1 MATRRYNIPINQEIS
16 TRYASDL
23 NDQEFALIASH
34 VAQKDGSGKKRT
46 VDIRQVLNAIF
57 YRTRTGCQWRMLPSD
72 FPVWYHVWYYYRT
85 WRDDGTWEHINT
97 LLRRD
102 VRTKAGRESEPTAIV
117 MDSQS
122 VKTAEAGGE
131 RGFDGGKQVDGRK
144 RQMVV
149 DTEGNLLT
157 VMVHAAD
164 IQDRDGVQ
172 RALVETQE
180 LCPSIT
186 YAWADQSYRGDL
198 IEWAAKVLVITI
210 EIVTRPAE
218 QVGFRVQPRR
228 WVVERT
234 IAWVNRCRRLSKDV
248 EHLLKNSAAWI
259 YWASIQ
265 RMLRYLAPPQN
276 QERPYA
282 RKKATSAQVSIV
294 C

>member
-1 MATRRYNIPINQEIS
+1 MRILQ
-16 TRYASDL
+16 
-23 NDQEFALIASH
+23 
-34 VAQKDGSGKKRT
+34 
-46 VDIRQVLNAIF
+46 
-57 YRTRTGCQWRMLPSD
+57 
-72 FPVWYHVWYYYRT
+72 
-85 WRDDGTWEHINT
+85 
-97 LLRRD
+97 
-102 VRTKAGRESEPTAIV
+102 GREPEPSAIII
-117 MDSQS
+117 DSQS
-122 VKTAEAGGE
+122 VKTAEAGGD
-131 RGFDGGKQVDGRK
+131 RGFDAGKQVDGRK

-157 VMVHAAD
+157 VTVHAAD

-172 RALVETQE
+172 GALVETQE
-180 LCPSIT
+180 LCPSVT

-198 IEWAAKVLVITI
+198 LEWSAQVLGITI

-218 QVGFRVQPRR
+218 QVGFQVQPRR

-248 EHLLKNSAAWI
+248 EHLAKNSAAWI

-265 RMLRYLAPPQN
+265 RMLRYLAPPRD

-282 RKKATSAQVSIV
+282 RKKVKSVQMSVV

>member
-1 MATRRYNIPINQEIS
+1 MMGYLTDLTDEQWAWIEPIFPPQEGRGCRRTVNLQRMI
-16 TRYASDL
+16 D
-23 NDQEFALIASH
+23 ALIY
-34 VAQKDGSGKKRT
+34 QD
-46 VDIRQVLNAIF
+46 
-57 YRTRTGCQWRMLPSD
+57 RTGCQWRLIPLD
-72 FPVWYHVWYYYRT
+72 FPASGTVHYYFDK
-85 WRDDGTWEHINT
+85 WNDDGTMLEIHDC
-97 LLRRD
+97 LRRAIR
-102 VRTKAGRESEPTAIV
+102 VLQGREPNPSAIV
-117 MDSQS
+117 IDSQS

-157 VMVHAAD
+157 VVVHAAD

-172 RALVETQE
+172 PALIEAQE
-180 LCPSIT
+180 LSPSVT

-198 IEWAAKVLVITI
+198 LEWAARILGITI

-218 QVGFRVQPRR
+218 QVGFQVQPRR

-248 EHLLKNSAAWI
+248 EHLAKNSAAWI

-265 RMLRYLAPPQN
+265 RMLRYLAPRQD

-282 RKKATSAQVSIV
+282 RKKATSVQMNSV

>member
-1 MATRRYNIPINQEIS
+1 MRYL
-16 TRYASDL
+16 TDL
-23 NDQEFALIASH
+23 TDEQWALIEPIFPP
-34 VAQKDGSGKKRT
+34 QEGRGRRRT
-46 VDIRQVLNAIF
+46 VNLRRGIDALMYQD
-57 YRTRTGCQWRMLPSD
+57 RTGCQWRLLPFN
-72 FPVWYHVWYYYRT
+72 FPPSGTVRYYFDK
-85 WRDDGTWEHINT
+85 WNDDGTMLEIHDC
-97 LLRRD
+97 LRRAIR
-102 VRTKAGRESEPTAIV
+102 VLQGREPDPSAIV
-117 MDSQS
+117 IDSQS

-157 VMVHAAD
+157 VVVHAAN

-172 RALVETQE
+172 PALIEAQE
-180 LCPSIT
+180 LSPSVT

-198 IEWAAKVLVITI
+198 LEWAARILGITI

-218 QVGFRVQPRR
+218 QVGFQVQPRR

-248 EHLLKNSAAWI
+248 EHLAKNSAAWI

-265 RMLRYLAPPQN
+265 RMLRYLAPRQD

-282 RKKATSAQVSIV
+282 RKKPISVQVNSV

>member
-1 MATRRYNIPINQEIS
+1 MGYLTDLTNEQWAWIEPIFPPQEGRGRR
-16 TRYASDL
+16 
-23 NDQEFALIASH
+23 
-34 VAQKDGSGKKRT
+34 RT
-46 VDIRQVLNAIF
+46 VNLRRVIDALMYQD
-57 YRTRTGCQWRMLPSD
+57 RTGCQWRLIPLD
-72 FPVWYHVWYYYRT
+72 FPPSGTVRYYFDK
-85 WRDDGTWEHINT
+85 WNDDGTMLEIHDC
-97 LLRRD
+97 LRRA
-102 VRTKAGRESEPTAIV
+102 VRVLQGREPEPTAIV
-117 MDSQS
+117 FDSQS

-157 VMVHAAD
+157 VRIHAAD

-172 RALVETQE
+172 DALVETQE
-180 LCPSIT
+180 LCPNVS

-198 IEWAAKVLVITI
+198 LEWAAKVLGITI

-218 QVGFRVQPRR
+218 QVGFQVQPRR

-248 EHLLKNSAAWI
+248 EHLAKNSAAWI

-265 RMLRYLAPPQN
+265 RMLHYLAPGLLHL
-276 QERPYA
+276 
-282 RKKATSAQVSIV
+282 K
-294 C
+294 